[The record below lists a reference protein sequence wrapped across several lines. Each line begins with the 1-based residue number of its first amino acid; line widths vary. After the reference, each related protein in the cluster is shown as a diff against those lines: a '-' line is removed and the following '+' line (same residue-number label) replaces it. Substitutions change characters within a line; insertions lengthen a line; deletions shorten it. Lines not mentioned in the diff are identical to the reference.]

1 MGRWPKDR
9 CDDWMA
15 QATSYSQDP
24 EDIALICKSERYGF
38 CIESSDR
45 IPNGYD
51 ASFRYDAILFLSL
64 SLSLSGWQDFARD
77 GISNGGTLHL
87 TRSPRK
93 KWSKFR
99 ETKGASDTRVR
110 SRSEILS
117 SESIWRMAI
126 GWSAPSF
133 EARIRSVIGSNGLFK
148 SSLFH
153 SITIF
158 DAANN
163 LHKLG
168 ILYTLVGN
176 KV

>member
-64 SLSLSGWQDFARD
+64 SLSLSLAGK
-77 GISNGGTLHL
+77 IS
-87 TRSPRK
+87 
-93 KWSKFR
+93 R
-99 ETKGASDTRVR
+99 EM
-110 SRSEILS
+110 
-117 SESIWRMAI
+117 ESRMA
-126 GWSAPSF
+126 
-133 EARIRSVIGSNGLFK
+133 ARYI
-148 SSLFH
+148 
-153 SITIF
+153 
-158 DAANN
+158 
-163 LHKLG
+163 
-168 ILYTLVGN
+168 
-176 KV
+176 